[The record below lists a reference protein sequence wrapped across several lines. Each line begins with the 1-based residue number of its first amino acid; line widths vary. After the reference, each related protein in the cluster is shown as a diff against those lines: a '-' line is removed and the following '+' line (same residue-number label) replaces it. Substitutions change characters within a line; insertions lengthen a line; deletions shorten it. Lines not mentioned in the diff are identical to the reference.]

1 MAELQIWVFGGIV
14 SVAFSIFLILFRAW
28 LAKSEK
34 LAIVIDELR
43 LAIREQSVRIETLF
57 KENDERQRTIE
68 KIETRL
74 SVLEQNQYK
83 K

>member
-1 MAELQIWVFGGIV
+1 MAELQIWVFGG
-14 SVAFSIFLILFRAW
+14 
-28 LAKSEK
+28 
-34 LAIVIDELR
+34 
-43 LAIREQSVRIETLF
+43 
-57 KENDERQRTIE
+57 ENDERQRTIE